1 MNRAREQLREARA
14 REGRAIHSPQTPS
27 TSLDAVP
34 TPMPRH
40 LPNPLPLRVVDSQI
54 PPGYD
59 QRFGQ
64 KISRPAQ
71 VPQWPLSSGS
81 SMIAAPNSSPSPA
94 TWSQQQRPQR
104 PPRPSQS
111 RIPSIV
117 DRTKPQ
123 QPTPVFTSRANTP
136 MSHQESNGGYKPSGP
151 SDGSARHAA
160 SPMGAPPDYPPP
172 IPATD
177 SGTIRKTTVL
187 CPPPSGR
194 RGAPSFYSN
203 ASLVSPIL
211 EEDPRAKCHLSYA
224 SSTAMPSTWGGDSPH
239 LSSPGYN
246 DAFYEESLTEKSRE
260 SMSEEYG
267 DESQLV
273 RSASMGKTGK
283 PSLITTKSTAQAN
296 QSRNDPSS
304 FPALPD
310 NAGYLSAATSSS
322 ETIPAIKEPET
333 SHGKPTDKDSYSS
346 TAVRKAPAAAYSP
359 DPRESIALADPRPQ
373 TGFSAMGRPPR
384 LDIDAIH
391 AAEARGS
398 LTSLPDL
405 IRRATRL
412 AAMIDKGKR
421 PASRL
426 DVLEGFQNEKGDR
439 HRTSLTDML
448 AAFPPPVHTPCNN
461 NASRNNSWLGQGR
474 HHRSKSA
481 GDGKGV
487 RPRRRV
493 CGLPLWVFV
502 LLVFLL
508 VCLIVAAI
516 LVPLEFFVFKNLG
529 QQDKEGLNLGQCQK
543 TLTCLNGG
551 TNVMAQEACACICTN
566 GFTGPTC
573 GDGAAT
579 GCTLTNL
586 VSADGRSSISNVTVG
601 RAIPRLL
608 ADGYRNFS
616 VPLSGTTILARF
628 NTAGLSCMA
637 QNALVTFDGLATGSS
652 QDADKVKVRDIPD
665 KRNSLVSDA
674 EQFSPS
680 STPALKPSTTVTIG
694 GLDGQN
700 SQVAG
705 VTTTMT
711 ISDFGKPATFNSA
724 PTSTSVPPTLPS
736 TLVVD
741 TRSPSPTNVPSAG
754 SFIVTQEKLDF
765 ARVAMLY
772 ILQEETAAK
781 AISAQAELQQLFRK
795 AAQGDKQ
802 RGSKVSQQEASRVDL
817 GNSTTVNLVD
827 LSINVGNGPIGWQT
841 PEPRS
846 TSLSST
852 SS

>member
-1 MNRAREQLREARA
+1 
-14 REGRAIHSPQTPS
+14 
-27 TSLDAVP
+27 
-34 TPMPRH
+34 
-40 LPNPLPLRVVDSQI
+40 
-54 PPGYD
+54 
-59 QRFGQ
+59 
-64 KISRPAQ
+64 
-71 VPQWPLSSGS
+71 
-81 SMIAAPNSSPSPA
+81 
-94 TWSQQQRPQR
+94 
-104 PPRPSQS
+104 
-111 RIPSIV
+111 
-117 DRTKPQ
+117 
-123 QPTPVFTSRANTP
+123 
-136 MSHQESNGGYKPSGP
+136 
-151 SDGSARHAA
+151 
-160 SPMGAPPDYPPP
+160 
-172 IPATD
+172 
-177 SGTIRKTTVL
+177 
-187 CPPPSGR
+187 
-194 RGAPSFYSN
+194 
-203 ASLVSPIL
+203 
-211 EEDPRAKCHLSYA
+211 
-224 SSTAMPSTWGGDSPH
+224 MPSTWGGDSPH

-426 DVLEGFQNEKGDR
+426 DVLEGFQNEK
-439 HRTSLTDML
+439 
-448 AAFPPPVHTPCNN
+448 
-461 NASRNNSWLGQGR
+461 
-474 HHRSKSA
+474 
-481 GDGKGV
+481 
-487 RPRRRV
+487 
-493 CGLPLWVFV
+493 
-502 LLVFLL
+502 VFLL